1 MKYVYLLES
10 VEYPNESYVGSTD
23 DLRVRFEAHN
33 SGQSPHTAKYR
44 PRRLVTYVAF
54 TEETKAIAFE
64 RYLKTGSG
72 RAFAKKHFR

>member
-10 VEYPNESYVGSTD
+10 IEHPNESCVGLTD

-33 SGQSPHTAKYR
+33 SGQSPHTAKFR
-44 PRRLVTYVAF
+44 PWRLVSYVAF
-54 TEETKAIAFE
+54 SDEGKAIAFE
-64 RYLKTGSG
+64 QYLKTGSG